1 MTRKEFLRSMLKSI
15 FTVVTLSIEDGMIK
29 KGSKNSFYHNCNY
42 TVGSYNDFKR
52 LFEIAFISNLTED
65 EDKEDLNRQDT
76 MDRAKKYLSD
86 YGILIPNYL
95 TDKEKRELIYAIF
108 VRYLL
113 RVIIIDY
120 ENKNKNDSAD
130 DNITDDFL
138 SAIRL
143 IQYELGLRYNKPSVE
158 LTINNYEG
166 YTQVTDNE
174 FATEADKCNLSI
186 ACDMRYME
194 EFQVLGCLRGIQ
206 IVIPGKSDKTKKYPS
221 VKQSNTVPI
230 LILSGYFNNNDDTTK
245 EPQCYPANFFQD
257 SNDLFINTHYVF
269 TTYTAEADIIKNIKW
284 NSLGRIVEN
293 YQYELLKK
301 AEEQL
306 KPKTITALRPLY
318 ENNRTYLEHMINVI
332 VLFNKKNKDLLEEYK
347 KTGDDEIAKQILYD
361 KSYQAFWNYEMPYLA
376 IEQAYPGD
384 ISRGMYIILQNFILD
399 LTDILNA
406 HGEEIATQFKN
417 NLSNKSFNKHMERI
431 LQYSDPVG
439 ERFDSAFEFESV
451 FAEKHKDYTKEPESI
466 EDFFHCIRTGTYL
479 SFRSAL
485 YDYYL
490 KLQEAKKEKK

>member
-15 FTVVTLSIEDGMIK
+15 FTVVTLSIEDGMIN

-86 YGILIPNYL
+86 YGILIPDYL
-95 TDKEKRELIYAIF
+95 TDKEKRELIYDIF
-108 VRYLL
+108 ARYLL
-113 RVIIIDY
+113 KAIIIDY

-138 SAIRL
+138 SAIRW

-194 EFQVLGCLRGIQ
+194 EYQVLEYLRKIQLGIPDECDKEEFSPY
-206 IVIPGKSDKTKKYPS
+206 VIKPYEIPTL
-221 VKQSNTVPI
+221 VI
-230 LILSGYFNNNDDTTK
+230 SGYFHK
-245 EPQCYPANFFQD
+245 EHPMKKPLYYPASVFHD
-257 SNDLFINTHYVF
+257 RNDLFTKTHYIF
-269 TTYTAEADIIKNIKW
+269 KTYTEEADVIKNAKKSSI
-284 NSLGRIVEN
+284 GRIIDSYSKDLVNKIET
-293 YQYELLKK
+293 
-301 AEEQL
+301 QL
-306 KPKTITALRPLY
+306 KPVVNTELKPFY
-318 ENNRTYLEHMINVI
+318 ENNRAYLESMINGI
-332 VLFNKKNKDLLEEYK
+332 ALFNKKAKILLEEYK
-347 KTGDDEIAKQILYD
+347 NTGDEKVVKGILFD
-361 KSYQAFWNYEMPYLA
+361 RCSQLFWNFEMPYLA
-376 IEQAYPGD
+376 IEQAYHD
-384 ISRGMYIILQNFILD
+384 DVSRGMYIIIQNFILD
-399 LTDILNA
+399 LTEILIS
-406 HGEEIATQFKN
+406 HGEEIAEQFKN
-417 NLSNKSFNKHMERI
+417 NLSAKSFRNHKTYIQR
-431 LQYSDPVG
+431 YSDPVDK
-439 ERFDSAFEFESV
+439 RFDSAFEFESV
-451 FAEKHKDYTKEPESI
+451 FAEKHKEYAKEPESI
-466 EDFFHCIRTGTYL
+466 EEFFHCIRIGTYS

-485 YDYYL
+485 YEYYL
-490 KLQEAKKEKK
+490 KLQDAQKK

>member
-15 FTVVTLSIEDGMIK
+15 FTVVTLSIEDGMIN

-52 LFEIAFISNLTED
+52 LFEIAFISNPTED

-158 LTINNYEG
+158 LTINNYKG

-174 FATEADKCNLSI
+174 FATEPDKCNLSI
-186 ACDMRYME
+186 ACDMCYME
-194 EFQVLGCLRGIQ
+194 EYQVLEYLRKIQLGIPSEYNKEDYSTY
-206 IVIPGKSDKTKKYPS
+206 VGKPYEIPT
-221 VKQSNTVPI
+221 
-230 LILSGYFNNNDDTTK
+230 LIISGFFHK
-245 EPQCYPANFFQD
+245 EHPMKMPNYYPAYVFQD
-257 SNDLFINTHYVF
+257 RNDLFVKTHYIF
-269 TTYTAEADIIKNIKW
+269 KTYTEEADIIKDTKKSSI
-284 NSLGRIVEN
+284 GRTIAGYSKDLVNKIET
-293 YQYELLKK
+293 
-301 AEEQL
+301 QL
-306 KPKTITALRPLY
+306 KLVVNAELKPFY
-318 ENNRTYLEHMINVI
+318 ENNRTYLESMINGI
-332 VLFNKKNKDLLEEYK
+332 ANFNKKAKDLLEEYK
-347 KTGDDEIAKQILYD
+347 NTGDDKVVKGILFD
-361 KSYQAFWNYEMPYLA
+361 RCSQLFWNFEMPYLA
-376 IEQAYPGD
+376 IEQAYHD
-384 ISRGMYIILQNFILD
+384 DVNRGMYIIIQNFILD
-399 LTDILNA
+399 LTEILIS
-406 HGEEIATQFKN
+406 HGEEIAEQFKN
-417 NLSNKSFNKHMERI
+417 NLSAKSYKEHKAYIKR
-431 LQYSDPVG
+431 YTDPVKKH
-439 ERFDSAFEFESV
+439 FDMAIEFESV
-451 FAEKHKDYTKEPESI
+451 FAKNHQEYAKEPEAI
-466 EDFFHCIRTGTYL
+466 EDFFHCIRTGTYS

-485 YDYYL
+485 YEYYL
-490 KLQEAKKEKK
+490 KLQDAQKKK